1 MQAIRLMRDSDC
13 TCCDNGRLPGNH
25 RARSIDIF
33 TAPKCNIY
41 RYIYDPNKTITFSF
55 PKQKYSLHC
64 LNRTISAHVTSCRDR
79 CNFLFG
85 ECVHD

>member
-1 MQAIRLMRDSDC
+1 MTRIVLVAIMAGYPAI
-13 TCCDNGRLPGNH
+13 TEH
-25 RARSIDIF
+25 VQSIYSLRQSVMFID
-33 TAPKCNIY
+33 
-41 RYIYDPNKTITFSF
+41 IYDPNKTVIFCF
-55 PKQKYSLHC
+55 PKQKYSLYC